1 MNAVVH
7 EGCIGCGLCTSTCP
21 TVFHMVDGIS
31 QGGPVPD
38 NQESAAREAAE
49 GCPVAVIAIQE

>member
-21 TVFHMVDGIS
+21 AVFHLVDGIA
-31 QGGPVPD
+31 QGGSVPE
-38 NQESAAREAAE
+38 NQENAVREAAE
-49 GCPVAVIAIQE
+49 GCPVSVIDMDD